1 MLPVPEPTHIVI
13 LRKNLSS
20 VLIFLMASLK
30 TDPSSVIQSYLQHL
44 ELERRL
50 SKNTVR
56 NYASA
61 IAHFVSYL
69 KSEKKWIETFGVYDV
84 RTIRSFIIDQQRRV
98 SRRTVHACFRF
109 TQFL

>member
-1 MLPVPEPTHIVI
+1 
-13 LRKNLSS
+13 
-20 VLIFLMASLK
+20 MASLK

-61 IAHFVSYL
+61 IAHFVSYVNG
-69 KSEKKWIETFGVYDV
+69 I
-84 RTIRSFIIDQQRRV
+84 Q
-98 SRRTVHACFRF
+98 
-109 TQFL
+109 